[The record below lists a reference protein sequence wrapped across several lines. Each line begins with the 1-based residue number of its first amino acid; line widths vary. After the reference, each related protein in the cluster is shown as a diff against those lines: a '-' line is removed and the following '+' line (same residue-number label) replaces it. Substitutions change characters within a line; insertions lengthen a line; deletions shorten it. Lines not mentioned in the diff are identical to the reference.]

1 MVGPLYV
8 FHVRGALGPDHSM
21 PTHGYLVSLEPPADP
36 AGGDTAQAPKRAW
49 REDHNNTSGRMDRG
63 H

>member
-8 FHVRGALGPDHSM
+8 VHVRGALVADHRM
-21 PTHGYLVSLEPPADP
+21 LTHGYLVSLGLPAVRT
-36 AGGDTAQAPKRAW
+36 GGGATAAPNRAW
-49 REDHNNTSGRMDRG
+49 REDHSNTSGRMDRG

>member
-8 FHVRGALGPDHSM
+8 VHVRGALVADHRM
-21 PTHGYLVSLEPPADP
+21 LTHGYLVSLGLPAVP
-36 AGGDTAQAPKRAW
+36 AGGDTAAAPIRAW
-49 REDHNNTSGRMDRG
+49 REDHNSTSGRMDRG

>member
-1 MVGPLYV
+1 ML
-8 FHVRGALGPDHSM
+8 
-21 PTHGYLVSLEPPADP
+21 THGYLVSFVPRAVP
-36 AGGDTAQAPKRAW
+36 AGGDTAAAPNRAW